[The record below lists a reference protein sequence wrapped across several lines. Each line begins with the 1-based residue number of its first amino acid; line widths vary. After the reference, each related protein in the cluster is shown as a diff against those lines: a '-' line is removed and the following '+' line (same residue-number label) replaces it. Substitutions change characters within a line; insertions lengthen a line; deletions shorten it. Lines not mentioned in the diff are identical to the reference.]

1 MSQGD
6 VEFNN
11 TFNQFNDLINQASN
25 AASCDAECQQQN
37 KLKILEEKYKMAKLN
52 LITAPEQ
59 VDMSFKNLYEFQ
71 NGELAYNEKEDE
83 ILKTRAQGILQKFKT
98 NFKSNIE
105 NIKSSLGTYE
115 GLLKNYNNV
124 KDYSTSL
131 KKENVVLEKK
141 FKQTGESIVT
151 NDRKTYY
158 EDQGID
164 QLNFYYSIFFYM
176 YLLIV
181 IIYAVSIFAF
191 PSNGSKMGKFII
203 LLVLIVYPFVST
215 MLFMGLTKIY
225 NRIKS
230 VLPKNAYRTL

>member
-6 VEFNN
+6 ADFNN

-25 AASCDAECQQQN
+25 TAGCDAECQQQN
-37 KLKILEEKYKMAKLN
+37 QLKILEQKYKNSKIN
-52 LITAPEQ
+52 LVTAPEH

-71 NGELAYNEKEDE
+71 NGELAYDEKEDE
-83 ILKTRAQGILQKFKT
+83 ILKKRAQDILQKFKT

-105 NIKSSLGTYE
+105 NIKSLLGIYE
-115 GLLKNYNNV
+115 SLLKNYNNV
-124 KDYSTSL
+124 QDYSTSL
-131 KKENVVLEKK
+131 KKENAILEKK
-141 FKQTGESIVT
+141 FKETGESIVT

-181 IIYAVSIFAF
+181 IVYAGSIFVF
-191 PSNGSKMGKFII
+191 PSNGSKMGKLII
-203 LLVLIVYPFVST
+203 LLVLIVYPFIST

-225 NRIKS
+225 NHIKS
-230 VLPKNAYRTL
+230 ILPKNAYRTL